1 MSLVLPFN
9 RLQAVYQS
17 CQCRFF
23 SSNCVFVVDTFHVCS
38 VDSGDSAFQSNC
50 CYFFVTCVYSNDNF
64 FHSCFH
70 LRFDHFVSQC
80 FFVDNFDSFLS
91 GFDISQCN
99 FLLII
104 MILWFSADIFRK
116 YPFFYLPL
124 TTFEGFSLRHGW
136 GLFHTLSSTP
146 G

>member
-1 MSLVLPFN
+1 MSLDFRF

-23 SSNCVFVVDTFHVCS
+23 SSNCVFVVDAFDVCS
-38 VDSGDSAFQSNC
+38 VNCGDSTFQSYC
-50 CYFFVTCVYSNDNF
+50 SYFFVACVYSNDNF
-64 FHSCFH
+64 FHSCFN

-99 FLLII
+99 FLLNNNDFVVFCGY
-104 MILWFSADIFRK
+104 LSE
-116 YPFFYLPL
+116 YPSFYLPL
-124 TTFEGFSLRHGW
+124 TTLRASPSDTAGAF
-136 GLFHTLSSTP
+136 FHALSSTP

>member
-1 MSLVLPFN
+1 MSLHSRFQ
-9 RLQAVYQS
+9 LQAVYQS

-23 SSNCVFVVDTFHVCS
+23 SSNCVFVVDTFAVCS
-38 VDSGDSAFQSNC
+38 VDCRDSAFQSYCSN
-50 CYFFVTCVYSNDNF
+50 FFVTCVNSNDYF
-64 FHSCFH
+64 FHSCFY

-99 FLLII
+99 FLLNNNDFVVFCGY
-104 MILWFSADIFRK
+104 FSK

-124 TTFEGFSLRHGW
+124 TTLRASPSDTAEV
-136 GLFHTLSSTP
+136 FFYALSSTS